1 MLHESARAMLA
12 LMLTDGVTPTDCRSL
27 DRHPA
32 EVLEMLECPSGRDR
46 LSGILGHAIGPVEWL
61 AVERQIEAMERC
73 GAGALC
79 WWDRDYPELFRDVAR
94 APAIVFYK
102 GDATLL
108 RRQGVALVGTRR
120 PSPGGVAKAREL
132 ARALSRNGVSVI
144 SGLARGID
152 TSAHQGALDGALGGV
167 AVMGTGIDVPYPPE
181 NVELMMQMMR
191 AGCVMSEQLM
201 GMHASPS
208 VFPRRNRLI
217 SSLSHAVV
225 VVEGGARSGALI
237 TAKWA
242 LEQGRD
248 VGAVPGFP
256 GDFRSA
262 GPNQLIRQG
271 AFLVE
276 GPGDIYAAVPQLNA
290 VAANNACGEDT
301 GALDDNGD
309 RDIDRVRG
317 ALTRTPTD
325 ADAIAQLTG
334 VAIESVQELLVRLEI
349 SGKARRDDG
358 GRYIRE

>member
-1 MLHESARAMLA
+1 MLRESARAMLA
-12 LMLTDGVTPTDCRSL
+12 LMLTDGVTPSDCRSL
-27 DRHPA
+27 ELGPG

-46 LSGILGHAIGPVEWL
+46 LSGILGHAVGPVEWL
-61 AVERQIEAMERC
+61 AVDRQLQAMERC

-79 WWDRDYPELFRDVAR
+79 WWDDDYPELFRDVAQ
-94 APAIVFYK
+94 APTIIFYK
-102 GDATLL
+102 GDASLL
-108 RRQGVALVGTRR
+108 RRQGIALVGTRR

-132 ARALSRNGVSVI
+132 ARELARNGVCVT

-152 TSAHQGALDGALGGV
+152 TSAHVGALDGNTGGV
-167 AVMGTGIDVPYPPE
+167 AVLGTGIDVPYPPE
-181 NVELMMQMMR
+181 NVELLMRMMR
-191 AGCVMSEQLM
+191 EGCVVSEQLM

-217 SSLSHAVV
+217 SALSYAVV
-225 VVEGGARSGALI
+225 VVEGGVRSGALI

-276 GPGDIYAAVPQLNA
+276 GPGDIYAAVPQLKTTAPSAELFDDASDSN
-290 VAANNACGEDT
+290 
-301 GALDDNGD
+301 GAEG
-309 RDIDRVRG
+309 RAIDRVHG
-317 ALTRTPTD
+317 ALTRTPAD
-325 ADAIAQLTG
+325 ADAIARSTG
-334 VAIESVQELLVRLEI
+334 VSIESVQELLVRLEI
-349 SGKARRDDG
+349 AGKARRDDG
-358 GRYIRE
+358 GRYIKE